1 MEDKPKIMVEETN
14 LEDLILLGDDKLI
27 DCSIE
32 YPNEYGVKVRARTK
46 IKQLTMKE
54 LKNINVNKRSFENSV
69 KILSKTVYKQDGT
82 LLGKDLIM
90 ELPVGVVNELSDL
103 IMELSGVDV
112 DKLKKH

>member
-1 MEDKPKIMVEETN
+1 MEEKPKIIIEETN
-14 LEDLILLGDDKLI
+14 LEDLIVLGEDKLI

-32 YPNEYGVKVRARTK
+32 YPTQNGTKTKAKVKVQ
-46 IKQLTMKE
+46 QLTMKE
-54 LKNINVNKRSFENSV
+54 LKNINIKDRSFDNSL

-90 ELPVGVVNELSDL
+90 ELPVGVVNDLSDA

-112 DKLKKH
+112 DKIKKQ